1 MKVFKL
7 PDLGEGLQEAEIVAW
22 HVGVGD
28 HVVADQPLVSVETDK
43 AVVEV
48 PSPYAGSIAKLHGE
62 PGDIVNVGEPLV
74 EYDEAAGAESTAVI
88 NVVVEPEEAAPAA
101 ARKPAKRAAAERR
114 VRAKA
119 TPAVR
124 KLAASLGVDLAGVE
138 GSGPEGAI
146 SAEDVE
152 QAAAAAPAGAE
163 QAAAGAAAGGEIEP
177 LRGVRRAMARNMARA
192 HEEVVRATV
201 HDEAD
206 VHEWGEGADITMRVI
221 RAVATGCAASPAVNA
236 WFDTKAFGRRLL
248 AQVDLGIAMDTEDG
262 LFVPVLRDI
271 GTRDAADLRQGLERL
286 RDQVKARSVAKE
298 DLSNP
303 TLTLSNFG
311 TLAGRHGVMVLVPP
325 QVAILGTGRIAERV
339 VARDGKP
346 AVRRTLPLS
355 LTTDH
360 RAVTGGEAARFLAAV
375 IGDLEL
381 AE

>member
-1 MKVFKL
+1 MKVFTL

-62 PGDIVNVGEPLV
+62 PGDIVNVGAPLV
-74 EYDEAAGAESTAVI
+74 EYDEAAGAASTAVI
-88 NVVVEPEEAAPAA
+88 NVIVEPEEEAPAA
-101 ARKPAKRAAAERR
+101 ARKRAKPAPEAATKPGR
-114 VRAKA
+114 VKA

-124 KLAASLGVDLAGVE
+124 KLAASLGVDLAGLA
-138 GSGPEGAI
+138 GSGPEGTI
-146 SAEDVE
+146 SAHDVE
-152 QAAAAAPAGAE
+152 QAAQAP
-163 QAAAGAAAGGEIEP
+163 AAAGDFEP
-177 LRGVRRAMARNMARA
+177 LRGVRRAMAHNMARA
-192 HEEVVRATV
+192 HAEVVRATV

-206 VHEWGEGADITMRVI
+206 VDAWGAGSDITMRVI
-221 RAVATGCAASPAVNA
+221 RAIARGAAASPALNA
-236 WFDTKAFGRRLL
+236 WFDLKAFGRRLL
-248 AQVDLGIAMDTEDG
+248 GHVDLGIAMDTEDG

-271 GTRDAADLRQGLERL
+271 SNRDAADLRHGLERL
-286 RDQVKARSVAKE
+286 REQVKARSVAKE
-298 DLSNP
+298 ELSNP
-303 TLTLSNFG
+303 TMTLSNFG

-339 VARDGKP
+339 VAREGKP

-375 IGDLEL
+375 IADLEL

>member
-48 PSPYAGSIAKLHGE
+48 PSPYAGCIAKLHGE
-62 PGDIVNVGEPLV
+62 PGDMVNVGEPLV

-88 NVVVEPEEAAPAA
+88 NVVVEPEEARPAA
-101 ARKPAKRAAAERR
+101 ARKPAKRAAAARPG
-114 VRAKA
+114 RAKA

-124 KLAASLGVDLAGVE
+124 KLAASLGVDLGGVE

-146 SAEDVE
+146 TAEDVE
-152 QAAAAAPAGAE
+152 QAAAAPAP
-163 QAAAGAAAGGEIEP
+163 AAGGEFEP

-206 VHEWGEGADITMRVI
+206 VHDWDQGADITMRVI
-221 RAVATGCAASPAVNA
+221 RAIAKGCAASPAVNA
-236 WFDTKAFGRRLL
+236 WFDSKAFGRRLL
-248 AQVDLGIAMDTEDG
+248 AHIDLGIAMDTEDG

-271 GTRDAADLRQGLERL
+271 GSRDGADLRQGLERL
-286 RDQVKARSVAKE
+286 RAQVKARSVAKE
-298 DLSNP
+298 DLSHP
-303 TLTLSNFG
+303 SLTLSNFG

-325 QVAILGTGRIAERV
+325 QVAILGTGRVAERV
-339 VARDGKP
+339 VARDGK
-346 AVRRTLPLS
+346 AVVRRTLPLS

-375 IGDLEL
+375 IADLEL
-381 AE
+381 AA

>member
-1 MKVFKL
+1 MKVFRL

-48 PSPYAGSIAKLHGE
+48 PSPYAGSIAKLYGE

-74 EYDEAAGAESTAVI
+74 EYDEAAGAASTAVI
-88 NVVVEPEEAAPAA
+88 NVVVEPEEAPAA
-101 ARKPAKRAAAERR
+101 AKKRAKPAPAKPGR
-114 VRAKA
+114 VKA

-124 KLAASLGVDLAGVE
+124 KLAASLGVDLAGLA
-138 GSGPEGAI
+138 GSGPEGTITAH
-146 SAEDVE
+146 DVE
-152 QAAAAAPAGAE
+152 QAA
-163 QAAAGAAAGGEIEP
+163 QAAAAAGDFEP
-177 LRGVRRAMARNMARA
+177 LRGVRRAMAHNMARA
-192 HEEVVRATV
+192 HAEVVRATV

-206 VHEWGEGADITMRVI
+206 VDAWGAGSDITMRVI
-221 RAVATGCAASPAVNA
+221 RAIARGCAASPALNA
-236 WFDTKAFGRRLL
+236 WFDSKAFGRRLIGH
-248 AQVDLGIAMDTEDG
+248 VDLGIAMDTEDG

-271 GTRDAADLRQGLERL
+271 GNRDAADLRQGLERL
-286 RDQVKARSVAKE
+286 REQVKARSVAKE
-298 DLSNP
+298 ELSNP
-303 TLTLSNFG
+303 TMTLSNFG

-325 QVAILGTGRIAERV
+325 QVGILGTGRVAERV
-339 VARDGKP
+339 VAREGKP

-375 IGDLEL
+375 IADLEL